1 MKIPR
6 MTRSIFLDQLIWMLA
21 VGLIV
26 GLMFPL
32 FMILLGV
39 PDEYVL
45 TPTFYAASICAGV
58 MMAGLNFGLVHIVIR
73 PELKQLV
80 QGMQKVRGALA
91 QRLHSTASAKETGVC
106 VRPED
111 CTVDVPSEDEL
122 GEMAHS
128 FNQLVE
134 TLKQTQEVQQAY
146 ERFSKKLASSLSLQ
160 ALAQQEEQLLKEF
173 QIAQAS
179 AFYIFKDD
187 ELQYVS
193 SYGIDHADRLQHH
206 PLLKAVVDTL
216 KPQHISLPVDLTV
229 DAALVHFTP
238 KEVYAEPVLFQ
249 GALVG
254 ILVLASNQK
263 LDETQKAILH
273 TMLNGLGLAL
283 RNALTHEEI
292 QRIAALDSLTGIY
305 NRRFGME
312 RLHEEYTRVIR
323 QDLPLSLL
331 MMDIDHFKSINDTY
345 GHRAGD
351 RALKLV
357 VKVMKSVM
365 REGDILCRYG
375 GEEFMAILPG
385 ADCDN
390 AQEVA
395 ERIRRRISDTHLEHG
410 DQIIP
415 ITISIGMASWPE
427 HQVENEQQ
435 LIERADQTLY
445 MAKES
450 GRNRVVLAP
459 V

>member
-32 FMILLGV
+32 FMILLGM

-179 AFYIFKDD
+179 AFYIF
-187 ELQYVS
+187 
-193 SYGIDHADRLQHH
+193 
-206 PLLKAVVDTL
+206 
-216 KPQHISLPVDLTV
+216 
-229 DAALVHFTP
+229 
-238 KEVYAEPVLFQ
+238 
-249 GALVG
+249 
-254 ILVLASNQK
+254 
-263 LDETQKAILH
+263 
-273 TMLNGLGLAL
+273 LN
-283 RNALTHEEI
+283 
-292 QRIAALDSLTGIY
+292 
-305 NRRFGME
+305 
-312 RLHEEYTRVIR
+312 
-323 QDLPLSLL
+323 P
-331 MMDIDHFKSINDTY
+331 
-345 GHRAGD
+345 
-351 RALKLV
+351 
-357 VKVMKSVM
+357 
-365 REGDILCRYG
+365 
-375 GEEFMAILPG
+375 
-385 ADCDN
+385 
-390 AQEVA
+390 
-395 ERIRRRISDTHLEHG
+395 
-410 DQIIP
+410 
-415 ITISIGMASWPE
+415 
-427 HQVENEQQ
+427 
-435 LIERADQTLY
+435 
-445 MAKES
+445 
-450 GRNRVVLAP
+450 
-459 V
+459 